1 MQRLIKLSDYIRMI
15 LCLPWSVV
23 FNFHYLPFKQAIK
36 LPILFQ
42 VIPTFLSLQGRV
54 KIVNNN
60 IHAGMIRIGNR
71 LAPFYKRR
79 DFRWQ
84 NLGTV
89 IFKGKVCLGHHTF
102 IYVGVDGYL
111 EIGDGSSF
119 SHDLKV
125 ICEKKI
131 VFGDKSRVSW
141 SCTFID
147 TDFHPLID
155 MVRNEPIP
163 ESSPIVIGRGVWIGH
178 DCIVSKGSRLAEN
191 TTVSSGSVV
200 KGRFKKPNTIV
211 GGNPAVVIDE
221 GYVRDDV

>member
-1 MQRLIKLSDYIRMI
+1 MKKKFKAVYFRYL

-23 FNFHYLPFKQAIK
+23 FNFHYLPFKQAVK
-36 LPILFQ
+36 FPILFQ
-42 VIPTFLSLQGRV
+42 VIPTFLFLSGRV
-54 KIVNNN
+54 KIVSDD
-60 IHAGMIRIGNR
+60 IRVGMVRIGEQA
-71 LAPFYKRR
+71 APFYKRR
-79 DFRWQ
+79 DFRWK

-89 IFKGKVCLGHHTF
+89 IFKGKVRLGHHTF
-102 IYVGVDGYL
+102 ISVGPDGYL
-111 EIGDGSSF
+111 EIGDKSTF
-119 SHDLKV
+119 SHELRM

-131 VFGDKSRVSW
+131 VLEDRCRVSW
-141 SCTFID
+141 GCTFID

-155 MVRNEPIP
+155 LVRNEPIP
-163 ESSPIVIGRGVWIGH
+163 KSSPIVMGRGVWIGH
-178 DCIVSKGSRLAEN
+178 DCIISKGSRLAEN